1 MPIHYPPGGID
12 DSLRRSAL
20 GDIPGLRLPKR
31 AILSKSAA
39 SAGGSL
45 KNAAARLT
53 LCLDNN
59 VRHERLCQEAL
70 CILPN
75 SHHIRLLAY
84 QLVIMSGVNLK
95 RVV

>member
-1 MPIHYPPGGID
+1 MD

-31 AILSKSAA
+31 VILSQSAA
-39 SAGGSL
+39 STGGPL
-45 KNAAARLT
+45 KNAAARLI

-70 CILPN
+70 CRLPN
-75 SHHIRLLAY
+75 SHHIRLLAH
-84 QLVIMSGVNLK
+84 
-95 RVV
+95 